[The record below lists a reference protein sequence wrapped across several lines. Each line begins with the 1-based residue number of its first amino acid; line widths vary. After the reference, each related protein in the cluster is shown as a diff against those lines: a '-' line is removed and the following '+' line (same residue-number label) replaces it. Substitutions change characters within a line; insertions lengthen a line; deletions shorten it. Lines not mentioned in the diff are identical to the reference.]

1 MKLNIKRISLLSI
14 SALALIAGAQNTRSG
29 YFLDDYTYRFQM
41 NPAFDNSRSFFA
53 MPALGN
59 MNIGMQGTLGV
70 SDVIYNVNGRTTT
83 FMNPGVSAE
92 EVMKNISDKNRIGAD
107 VKLTLLAAGFKAWG
121 GYNTIAI
128 NARVSTEAHLPGSV
142 FSLLKE
148 GVANKTYDISNLRAF
163 ASAYGEV
170 SLGHSRNINDKW
182 RVGANVK
189 VLVGGGYLD
198 AVLDRAELTLG
209 EDDWTVTA
217 EGNVNANVKGFQY
230 KTKVNENTNH
240 RYVNGAKI
248 DGTGV
253 NGFGVAFDLGATYKP
268 ARDWT
273 VSAALLDLGFIGWS
287 NNMLASTNGVKT
299 FNTDKYTFNVDD
311 DQPNSFDAEWDKI
324 KDDFSSIYEL
334 DDMGDTGGKTRML
347 GATMNLGV
355 EYTLPVY
362 RKLTFGLLNTTRIQG
377 EYTWTDFRLSAN
389 VAPVKCFDA
398 SVNMSARTYGVGF
411 GWLLNFH
418 TKGFN
423 MFLGMDRTLGKVT
436 KQFVPLSSNGSV
448 NIGINF
454 PLGS

>member
-1 MKLNIKRISLLSI
+1 M
-14 SALALIAGAQNTRSG
+14 
-29 YFLDDYTYRFQM
+29 
-41 NPAFDNSRSFFA
+41 
-53 MPALGN
+53 
-59 MNIGMQGTLGV
+59 
-70 SDVIYNVNGRTTT
+70 
-83 FMNPGVSAE
+83 
-92 EVMKNISDKNRIGAD
+92 
-107 VKLTLLAAGFKAWG
+107 
-121 GYNTIAI
+121 
-128 NARVSTEAHLPGSV
+128 
-142 FSLLKE
+142 
-148 GVANKTYDISNLRAF
+148 
-163 ASAYGEV
+163 
-170 SLGHSRNINDKW
+170 
-182 RVGANVK
+182 GANVK

-398 SVNMSARTYGVGF
+398 SVNMSAGTYGVGF